1 MAGKR
6 TTIKENAHDPT
17 VDRRPRCESKKKK
30 NERKKSQTK
39 PKSLLPRERCRF
51 AEMSDEFGVFFSFF
65 FSNLVFSTIHE
76 KVFTRSA
83 RCCQFSYLAHVERG
97 TLWLFNQVQNRIV
110 DSSTWF
116 TTRFRWNCR
125 GQLAETLPAVFVVI
139 QVIGIGSLSF
149 SIWFRPR
156 WRTERQLRWLR
167 FFFLFFLFFFF
178 GNRKEKKE
186 QPNRRKKKTA
196 KTRTPSERNKKR
208 HKKWKKEKKKK
219 KRKRRTP
226 RRPYQVVNVGRA
238 IRRFRRFRTPSAGFR
253 RDESARGPIDF
264 TARESHRPRPLFF
277 SFFLNFF
284 SFFCHFFFSFFFAIR
299 PRNGGAKVKKK
310 KTLVCFSFIVE
321 SQKMKILSVLFLFFE
336 IFSEQQ
342 STLTDQLKKT
352 DRHVVVAPFFFLSI
366 FLHLLFIHRRTPKKN
381 EDSFRF
387 FFKKK
392 DSSEQQSITV
402 TDTAAERP
410 RFSFF

>member
-1 MAGKR
+1 MEKR
-6 TTIKENAHDPT
+6 E
-17 VDRRPRCESKKKK
+17 E
-30 NERKKSQTK
+30 
-39 PKSLLPRERCRF
+39 
-51 AEMSDEFGVFFSFF
+51 
-65 FSNLVFSTIHE
+65 
-76 KVFTRSA
+76 
-83 RCCQFSYLAHVERG
+83 
-97 TLWLFNQVQNRIV
+97 
-110 DSSTWF
+110 
-116 TTRFRWNCR
+116 
-125 GQLAETLPAVFVVI
+125 
-139 QVIGIGSLSF
+139 
-149 SIWFRPR
+149 
-156 WRTERQLRWLR
+156 
-167 FFFLFFLFFFF
+167 
-178 GNRKEKKE
+178 
-186 QPNRRKKKTA
+186 
-196 KTRTPSERNKKR
+196 
-208 HKKWKKEKKKK
+208 KK